1 MVLVNGCLTQ
11 EISIQIGLK
20 QGDPRAPFLFLLVE
34 EGLNEVFSRVMDLNH
49 FSSFRVGSPS
59 LVISHLQYVDDIVT
73 LTENSVE
80 NIWSIKDILLSFELT
95 SSLRVKFSKSNLI
108 GISLDSSFLDS
119 IGEYFH
125 YQIESFIFMFLG
137 FWWGITPNV
146 KSTWKPLMSLIS
158 RWLDLWAHRY
168 VSQGRM

>member
-1 MVLVNGCLTQ
+1 MVLVNGFLTQ

-59 LVISHLQYVDDIVT
+59 LVISHLQHVDDIVT

-95 SSLRVKFSKSNLI
+95 SSLRAKFSKSNLI
-108 GISLDSSFLDS
+108 GISFDSSFWIQL
-119 IGEYFH
+119 EN
-125 YQIESFIFMFLG
+125 IFTIRL
-137 FWWGITPNV
+137 N
-146 KSTWKPLMSLIS
+146 PLFSCF
-158 RWLDLWAHRY
+158 
-168 VSQGRM
+168 